1 MKNPYTTE
9 IPYMVEHIEQRAE
22 KLYNTYRNKHPHNTP
37 ALNVQQ
43 LTYDLGGK
51 IWLNPDVNRLLNTA
65 ELDINDY
72 TLNPE
77 TTLDIIGDLYTSAAV
92 RKYLNITQEEL
103 DKLVEDHL
111 ILKLTDGKGRNGYP
125 VFQFKNGTIRPDI
138 QKIIKTYL
146 DFPKFDNPYK
156 TPVTPQEVAF
166 YLKVDSLEYGGRNLI
181 EHLDRYPEKLDREIS
196 MLLDD
201 LTRRNYSY

>member
-1 MKNPYTTE
+1 MTNTNTPEPTNRLDYVAAIKKHIT
-9 IPYMVEHIEQRAE
+9 EHIDNLVTRGNLNITEENYLDLSFKLRAVAS
-22 KLYNTYRNKHPHNTP
+22 KY
-37 ALNVQQ
+37 ALEDQHKPQ
-43 LTYDLGGK
+43 PK
-51 IWLNPDVNRLLNTA
+51 
-65 ELDINDY
+65 
-72 TLNPE
+72 
-77 TTLDIIGDLYTSAAV
+77 TTLDIIGNLYTSAAV

-125 VFQFKNGTIRPDI
+125 TFQFKNGTIRPDI

-181 EHLDRYPEKLDREIS
+181 EHLDKYPEKLDREIS

>member
-1 MKNPYTTE
+1 MANETTLKLDPATVVKKHITEYIDHLVKCGDLE
-9 IPYMVEHIEQRAE
+9 ITEENYHDLSF
-22 KLYNTYRNKHPHNTP
+22 KLQAAAAKY
-37 ALNVQQ
+37 ALEDQYKPQ
-43 LTYDLGGK
+43 PK
-51 IWLNPDVNRLLNTA
+51 
-65 ELDINDY
+65 
-72 TLNPE
+72 
-77 TTLDIIGDLYTSAAV
+77 TTLDIIGNLYTSAAT
-92 RKYLNITQEEL
+92 RQYLNITQEEL
-103 DKLVEDHL
+103 DNLVEDHL
-111 ILKLTDGKGRNGYP
+111 ILKLTDSKGRNGYP
-125 VFQFKNGTIRPDI
+125 CFQFKDGTIRPDI

-181 EHLDRYPEKLDREIS
+181 EHLDKHPEKLDREIS